1 MVKKVSFL
9 CTALIALTLGV
20 SANDGITKGADAT
33 YTVDSQASHL
43 VWTGKKVTGSHTGN
57 IPLSTGSLVVSNS
70 KFKSGAFEV
79 DIASLTV
86 TDITD
91 KDGNAKLVGHLK
103 AEDFFGTD
111 KFPKAKFITSSVTPK
126 GGENYEVTG
135 KLTIKGITNEVKF
148 PAVIKVEKNKVT
160 AQAKIVVDRTKYG
173 IKFRSTNFFE
183 NLGDKAIDNDFE
195 LNVNLVANAGK

>member
-1 MVKKVSFL
+1 LDWQKSNGF
-9 CTALIALTLGV
+9 T
-20 SANDGITKGADAT
+20 
-33 YTVDSQASHL
+33 H
-43 VWTGKKVTGSHTGN
+43 GN

-111 KFPKAKFITSSVTPK
+111 KFPKAKFVTSSVTPK

-148 PAVIKVEKNKVT
+148 PAVIKVEK
-160 AQAKIVVDRTKYG
+160 
-173 IKFRSTNFFE
+173 IKLQHR
-183 NLGDKAIDNDFE
+183 LK
-195 LNVNLVANAGK
+195 LW